1 MKRESTFS
9 TPARFAALAIVF
21 FAGSAQ
27 ASAQET
33 APPRPEAQIHEVA
46 SRILQEAEKANCK
59 SRTCRILVTDFVVS
73 SGLTSQFGLQLADQ
87 FSKELASQRNGI
99 QIIDRSTLREYL
111 EKERISSD
119 LVSNDSAIRWLG
131 KALNAT
137 TVLTGVT
144 KHLGSFVHVQLR
156 LLSCDKEKTA
166 AIEEFTVP
174 RPDAANT
181 LSGFDPIAQ
190 AASKDRW
197 ASAPAAYEAGPG
209 EATLPVCLYCPAP
222 PYSDAARAAKFEGQ
236 VVLDAVVSEDGR
248 VKWTRIVRGA
258 PFGLNQEALNTVRQW
273 KFKPG
278 VHDGKPASVLLPL
291 DLGFRLV
298 D

>member
-1 MKRESTFS
+1 M
-9 TPARFAALAIVF
+9 
-21 FAGSAQ
+21 
-27 ASAQET
+27 
-33 APPRPEAQIHEVA
+33 
-46 SRILQEAEKANCK
+46 
-59 SRTCRILVTDFVVS
+59 
-73 SGLTSQFGLQLADQ
+73 
-87 FSKELASQRNGI
+87 
-99 QIIDRSTLREYL
+99 
-111 EKERISSD
+111 
-119 LVSNDSAIRWLG
+119 SNDSAIRWLG

-144 KHLGSFVHVQLR
+144 KHLGSFVHVQLK

-166 AIEEFTVP
+166 AIEEFTLP
-174 RPDAANT
+174 RPDSTNT

-197 ASAPAAYEAGPG
+197 ASAPAAYGAGPG
-209 EATLPVCLYCPAP
+209 EATFPVCLYCPPP

-278 VHDGKPASVLLPL
+278 VHDGKPVSVLLPL

>member
-1 MKRESTFS
+1 MKRESIFRL
-9 TPARFAALAIVF
+9 PARCAALAIVF

-27 ASAQET
+27 ASPQET
-33 APPRPEAQIHEVA
+33 AAPRPDGQIHEVA

-59 SRTCRILVTDFVVS
+59 SRSCRILVTDFVVP

-87 FSKELASQRNGI
+87 FSKELASQQNGV

-119 LVSNDSAIRWLG
+119 LLSNDSAIRWLG

-137 TVLTGVT
+137 TVLTGAT
-144 KHLGSFVHVQLR
+144 KHLGSFVHVQLK

-166 AIEEFTVP
+166 AIEEFTLP
-174 RPDAANT
+174 RPDATNT
-181 LSGFDPIAQ
+181 LSGFDPIVQ

-197 ASAPAAYEAGPG
+197 ASAPAAYVAGPG
-209 EATLPVCLYCPAP
+209 EATSPVCVYCPPP
-222 PYSDAARAAKFEGQ
+222 PYSDAARTAKFEGQ

-248 VKWTRIVRGA
+248 VKWARIFRGA
-258 PFGLNQEALNTVRQW
+258 PFGLNQEALNAVRQW

-278 VHDGKPASVLLPL
+278 VHDGKPVSVLLPL

>member
-1 MKRESTFS
+1 MRRESTFS
-9 TPARFAALAIVF
+9 SPARFAALAIVF
-21 FAGSAQ
+21 FAGSAR

-33 APPRPEAQIHEVA
+33 APPRPEVQIHEVA

-59 SRTCRILVTDFVVS
+59 SRSCRILVTDFVVS

-87 FSKELASQRNGI
+87 FSKELASQQNGAH
-99 QIIDRSTLREYL
+99 IIDRSTLREYL

-174 RPDAANT
+174 RPDATNT

-190 AASKDRW
+190 APSKDRW

-209 EATLPVCLYCPAP
+209 EATLPVCLYCPPP

-258 PFGLNQEALNTVRQW
+258 PFGLNKEALNTVRQW

-278 VHDGKPASVLLPL
+278 VHDGKPVSVLLPL

>member
-1 MKRESTFS
+1 MKRESIFS
-9 TPARFAALAIVF
+9 SPARFAALAIVF
-21 FAGSAQ
+21 FAGSAK

-33 APPRPEAQIHEVA
+33 APSRPAAQIQEVA

-59 SRTCRILVTDFVVS
+59 SRGCRILVTDFVVP

-87 FSKELASQRNGI
+87 FSKELASQQRGI
-99 QIIDRSTLREYL
+99 QIIDRSNLREYL

-144 KHLGSFVHVQLR
+144 KHLGSFVHVQLK

-209 EATLPVCLYCPAP
+209 EATLPVCLYCPPP

-278 VHDGKPASVLLPL
+278 VHDGKPVSVLLPL

>member
-9 TPARFAALAIVF
+9 TPARFAALAVVF

-27 ASAQET
+27 ARPQET

-46 SRILQEAEKANCK
+46 HRILQEAGKANCK
-59 SRTCRILVTDFVVS
+59 SRSCRILVTDFVVS

-87 FSKELASQRNGI
+87 FSKELASQQNGI
-99 QIIDRSTLREYL
+99 HIMDRSILKEYL

-131 KALNAT
+131 KSLNAT

-174 RPDAANT
+174 RPDATNT

-190 AASKDRW
+190 AGSKDRW
-197 ASAPAAYEAGPG
+197 ASAPEAYETGPG
-209 EATLPVCLYCPAP
+209 EATLPVCLYCPPP

-236 VVLDAVVSEDGR
+236 VVLDAVVSENGR

-278 VHDGKPASVLLPL
+278 VHDGKPVSVLLPL

>member
-1 MKRESTFS
+1 MRWEAILSLPT
-9 TPARFAALAIVF
+9 RLAALAVVF

-27 ASAQET
+27 TCTQET
-33 APPRPEAQIHEVA
+33 APSRPEAQIHEFA
-46 SRILQEAEKANCK
+46 SRILQEAQKVNCK
-59 SRTCRILVTDFVVS
+59 SRSCRVLVTDFVVP
-73 SGLTSQFGLQLADQ
+73 SGLASQFGVQLADG
-87 FSKELASQRNGI
+87 FSKELAFQHNGI

-111 EKERISSD
+111 ERERLSSD
-119 LVSNDSAIRWLG
+119 LVNNDRAIRWLG
-131 KALNAT
+131 KELNAT
-137 TVLTGVT
+137 TVLTGIT
-144 KHLGSFVHVQLR
+144 KHVGSIVHVQLR
-156 LLSCDKEKTA
+156 LLSCNKEKTA
-166 AIEEFTVP
+166 AIEEFTLP
-174 RPDAANT
+174 APDSTST
-181 LSGFDPIAQ
+181 LSGFDPIAN

-197 ASAPAAYEAGPG
+197 ASAPEAYGAGPG
-209 EATLPVCLYCPAP
+209 GATLPICLYCPPP

-278 VHDGKPASVLLPL
+278 VHDGKPVSVLLPV

-298 D
+298 N

>member
-1 MKRESTFS
+1 MKRESTFRS
-9 TPARFAALAIVF
+9 PARFAALAIAF

-33 APPRPEAQIHEVA
+33 TPRPDAQIHEVA
-46 SRILQEAEKANCK
+46 GRILQEAEKANCK
-59 SRTCRILVTDFVVS
+59 LRSCRILVTDFVVP

-87 FSKELASQRNGI
+87 FSKELASQQKGI

-119 LVSNDSAIRWLG
+119 LLSNDTAIRWLG

-144 KHLGSFVHVQLR
+144 KHLGSFVHVQLK
-156 LLSCDKEKTA
+156 LLSCDKEKTG

-174 RPDAANT
+174 RPDSTNT
-181 LSGFDPIAQ
+181 LSGFDPFVQ
-190 AASKDRW
+190 AGSKDRW
-197 ASAPAAYEAGPG
+197 ASAPAAYGAGPG
-209 EATLPVCLYCPAP
+209 EATSPVCLYCPPP

-236 VVLDAVVSEDGR
+236 VVLDAVVSEDGSVR
-248 VKWTRIVRGA
+248 WTSIVRGA

-273 KFKPG
+273 RFKPG
-278 VHDGKPASVLLPL
+278 VHDGKPVSVLLPL